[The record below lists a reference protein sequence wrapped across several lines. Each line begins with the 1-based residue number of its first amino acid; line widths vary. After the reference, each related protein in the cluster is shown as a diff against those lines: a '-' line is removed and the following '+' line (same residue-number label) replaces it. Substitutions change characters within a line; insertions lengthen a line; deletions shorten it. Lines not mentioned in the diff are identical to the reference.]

1 VDPPL
6 AAEETEGFESPGL
19 QAGTIDK
26 ESIYG
31 SEFQSP
37 LSSPDDSVEIH
48 SPLRSKRGAISRCA
62 QMEFSLDN
70 IIISRSSQFVHF
82 VKMLGPEIT
91 VLVTSTESNFQLG
104 TTKSIIN

>member
-1 VDPPL
+1 MDPPL

-37 LSSPDDSVEIH
+37 LSSPADSVEIH
-48 SPLRSKRGAISRCA
+48 SPLRSKKGAISHCA
-62 QMEFSLDN
+62 QKEFSLGD
-70 IIISRSSQFVHF
+70 IIISRSSLFVHF
-82 VKMLGPEIT
+82 VKMVGLPMT
-91 VLVTSTESNFQLG
+91 D
-104 TTKSIIN
+104 